1 MRIFAL
7 ADLHLSFAVDKP
19 MAVFG
24 QRWANHEEQ
33 IQDNWRRLV
42 ESDDLVLVPGDISW
56 AVTLTEAIPDLRFID
71 QLPGQKLLL
80 KGNHDYWW
88 QSISQIT
95 RLCRDEGLTS
105 LDFLQNDAR
114 ILPDGAAICGTRGWL
129 LPADADYSPDQDD
142 KILRRELLRLEMSL
156 TAANKIKERN
166 CPLLVMMHYPPLG
179 ENREQTAFTQL
190 LEKYGVTDCVFGHIH
205 HTRSRLRLDG
215 TEIRGIRYTLVAGD
229 QIGFAPKLIFGA

>member
-1 MRIFAL
+1 MKIFAL

-24 QRWANHEEQ
+24 QRWANHEE
-33 IQDNWRRLV
+33 IIRDNWRQTV
-42 ESDDLVLVPGDISW
+42 EPADLVLVPGDISW
-56 AVTLTEAIPDLRFID
+56 AVTLTEAMPDLRFID

-88 QSISQIT
+88 QSISKIT

-114 ILPDGAAICGTRGWL
+114 LLPGDTVICGTRGWL
-129 LPADADYSPDQDD
+129 LPMDADYSPDQDD

-156 TAANKIKERN
+156 AAAHKIKEANSR
-166 CPLLVMMHYPPLG
+166 LLVMMHYPPLA
-179 ENREQTAFTQL
+179 ETREQTAFTQL
-190 LEKYGVTDCVFGHIH
+190 LEKSGVTDCVFGHIH
-205 HTRSRLRLDG
+205 HPWTGLRLDR
-215 TEIRGIRYTLVAGD
+215 TEIRGIRYTLVASD
-229 QIGFAPKLIFGA
+229 QIGFAPKLLFDA

>member
-1 MRIFAL
+1 MKIFAL
-7 ADLHLSFAVDKP
+7 ADLHLSFDVDKP

-24 QRWANHEEQ
+24 QRWANHQEQ
-33 IQDNWRRLV
+33 IRDNWRRLV
-42 ESDDLVLVPGDISW
+42 EPDDLVLVPGDISW
-56 AVTLTEAIPDLRFID
+56 AATLTEAMPDLRFID

-88 QSISQIT
+88 QSISKIT

-129 LPADADYSPDQDD
+129 LPADADYSPDRDD

-156 TAANKIKERN
+156 AAANKIKERN
-166 CPLLVMMHYPPLG
+166 RPLLAMMHYPPLG
-179 ENREQTAFTQL
+179 ENCEPTAFTQL
-190 LEKYGVTDCVFGHIH
+190 LEKSGVTDCVFGHIH
-205 HTRSRLRLDG
+205 HPRSRLRLDG